1 MAMTDERKL
10 LLLGL
15 LRQANMHG
23 YMLNAH
29 LGTTTPISLK
39 KPTAYNLLERMEQD
53 GWVTHRDEPTGDRPR
68 RVYSVTAHGEQM
80 FQDLLRQQLG
90 SFTPAEFPGLVS
102 VGFLDTISAPEAIEC
117 LKRRRATIEEFRG
130 SFNVEQGDSSASDE
144 MHHGGSTFLMI
155 EYTRRYLDLE
165 IQFLNEVIGE
175 LESI

>member
-15 LRQANMHG
+15 LRQVDMHG

-29 LGTTTPISLK
+29 LGTATPISLK

-68 RVYSVTAHGEQM
+68 RVYSVTGQGEQM

-90 SFTPAEFPGLVS
+90 KRFSDDILVAQGRRIDWNEGQHR
-102 VGFLDTISAPEAIEC
+102 VTIQ
-117 LKRRRATIEEFRG
+117 LQDMK
-130 SFNVEQGDSSASDE
+130 
-144 MHHGGSTFLMI
+144 
-155 EYTRRYLDLE
+155 
-165 IQFLNEVIGE
+165 
-175 LESI
+175 

>member
-15 LRQANMHG
+15 LRQVDMHG

-68 RVYSVTAHGEQM
+68 RVYSVTGQGEQM

-90 SFTPAEFPGLVS
+90 VFTPSEFPGLVS
-102 VGFLDTISAPEAIEC
+102 MSFLDAVSAPEAIEC
-117 LKRRRATIEEFRG
+117 LKRRRATIEEYRG
-130 SFNVEQGDSSASDE
+130 SFTVEKDDSSASDE
-144 MHHGGSTFLMI
+144 MHHSGSTYLMI
-155 EYTRRYLDLE
+155 EYTRRFLDLE